1 MYNLWKVYSCPHTVE
16 LEFGMTY
23 FKKSML
29 LDDPFTN
36 LEQNNEQTAY
46 PTWAC
51 LTFILGNK
59 NLTKG
64 KVQSPVFMTTEV
76 LHSTSN
82 LYENT

>member
-1 MYNLWKVYSCPHTVE
+1 MYNLWKVYSCTVE
-16 LEFGMTY
+16 LEFGITY

-29 LDDPFTN
+29 PDNPFTN

-46 PTWAC
+46 PTWAR

-59 NLTKG
+59 NLIKG
-64 KVQSPVFMTTEV
+64 MDQSPVFMTTEV
-76 LHSTSN
+76 LLHSTFN